1 MTPPRKSP
9 VGAGALGLAG
19 ILLGLPLVIVP
30 VAALALASRGND
42 AVLDPS
48 RPASDVAALE
58 AGGRPAPALEVPSP
72 SVRSGALWARVV
84 SPAMARVQPSLDA
97 DPVARL
103 SVRTPEGSAS
113 IVSVITTAIDPI
125 SGYPWVRIVVP
136 GLPNGREGWVA
147 RTALGGSEVSTGRLV
162 VDTQTLTASLERAGR
177 VVLRVPVGVGASN
190 WPTPLGEFVVR
201 SRLTRYKSA
210 RYGPVAFGTTARS
223 AVLTDWPG
231 GGVVGIHGTDR
242 PDLLPGRVSHGCIR
256 MRNEDI
262 LRLTRLMPIGT
273 PLLVV

>member
-1 MTPPRKSP
+1 MTPPPKTPS
-9 VGAGALGLAG
+9 GAGALGLAG
-19 ILLGLPLVIVP
+19 ILLGLPLVLVP

-48 RPASDVAALE
+48 RPASEVAALE
-58 AGGRPAPALEVPSP
+58 ASGRQAPALEVPEP
-72 SVRSGALWARVV
+72 SARSGSLWARVV
-84 SPAMARVQPSLDA
+84 SPAMARTEPSLDA
-97 DPVARL
+97 EPVARL
-103 SVRTPEGSAS
+103 SVRTPEGSAG
-113 IVSVITTAIDPI
+113 IVSVIATALDPI

-136 GLPNGREGWVA
+136 GLPNGRTGWVA